1 MTNTSTN
8 HYHNSRLIGRVY
20 QPIHPFFSNARRG
33 AKGTQ
38 SIDPNLVSQWMQP
51 LLEKLDPEFIPEKT
65 EKNSA
70 AVVPGK
76 LGREK
81 GGKASAAKLSAKRRK
96 EIAKKAP
103 KA

>member
-1 MTNTSTN
+1 
-8 HYHNSRLIGRVY
+8 
-20 QPIHPFFSNARRG
+20 
-33 AKGTQ
+33 
-38 SIDPNLVSQWMQP
+38 MQP

-70 AVVPGK
+70 AVAPGK

-81 GGKASAAKLSAKRRK
+81 GGKASAGKLSAKRRK

>member
-1 MTNTSTN
+1 
-8 HYHNSRLIGRVY
+8 
-20 QPIHPFFSNARRG
+20 
-33 AKGTQ
+33 
-38 SIDPNLVSQWMQP
+38 MQP

-70 AVVPGK
+70 AVAPGN

-81 GGKASAAKLSAKRRK
+81 GGKASAGKLSAKRRK